1 MPKPHAH
8 PPLQRLL
15 RNVGGVVLVLF
26 GIVGLFVP
34 VMQGLLFLVLGLAL
48 IDLPVKHRAHEA
60 LKARFRPYRWVAMRH
75 HAFKRALRRTRSGD
89 AAAP

>member
-1 MPKPHAH
+1 
-8 PPLQRLL
+8 
-15 RNVGGVVLVLF
+15 
-26 GIVGLFVP
+26 
-34 VMQGLLFLVLGLAL
+34 VLGLAL

-89 AAAP
+89 AATP

>member
-1 MPKPHAH
+1 MPKPHDR

-15 RNVGGVVLVLF
+15 RNIAGVVLVLL

-60 LKARFRPYRWVAMRH
+60 LKARFRAYRWVALRH
-75 HAFKRALRRTRSGD
+75 HGFKRGMRRARRSSGTTH
-89 AAAP
+89 

>member
-1 MPKPHAH
+1 MPKPHDH
-8 PPLQRLL
+8 PPLKRLL
-15 RNVGGVVLVLF
+15 RNIAGIVLVLL

-60 LKARFRPYRWVAMRH
+60 LKARFRAYRWVAMRH
-75 HAFKRALRRTRSGD
+75 HGFKRSLRRARSPD
-89 AAAP
+89 SASP

>member
-8 PPLQRLL
+8 PPLKRLV
-15 RNVGGVVLVLF
+15 RNTCGIVLVLL
-26 GIVGLFVP
+26 GVIGLFVP

-60 LKARFRPYRWVAMRH
+60 LKARFRAYRWVAMRH
-75 HAFKRALRRTRSGD
+75 HAFKRSLRRTRTGGATS
-89 AAAP
+89 A